1 MLDVNFNPFPVITT
15 ERLLLRKVKKSDVN
29 EILFLRSDNRV
40 MKYLDRVPAKTLYD
54 AYEFIKK
61 INKQIKNNESI
72 IWAITIKGILS

>member
-15 ERLLLRKVKKSDVN
+15 ERRRLRKVKKSDVN